1 MSTTRAIR
9 ESFLRYFETQGH
21 ARAASAALVPQND
34 PTLLFVNAGMVPFKE
49 LFLGMETA
57 ERRGYATA
65 TSAQRCLRAG
75 GKHNDLENV
84 GHTPRHLTLFEM
96 LGNFSFGSP
105 AEGGYFKAEAIEH
118 AWHFLTK
125 ELCLPASR
133 LRVSVYRDDD
143 ESAELWYRIAG
154 LTESSGA
161 VIRLGENDNFW
172 TMGAESPTTPCGP
185 CTEIFW
191 RQDDEVAAIAAGP
204 GGDPNAEDHRWLEL
218 WNLVFMQY
226 RGGDVAGE
234 RVPLPIKCVDT
245 GMGLE
250 RVASVVQGV
259 ASNFETDEMR
269 AVVDAVDALRAG
281 GSRASAR
288 PWSAGDADAV
298 ARAVVVDHV
307 RAAAHMVADGVFPS
321 SAGRG
326 YILRRIVRRA
336 IRYGHQLELDEPFLA
351 RLVPALLASSDG
363 DDGHLR
369 PHLDAICA
377 VLDGEEGAF
386 RRTLDAGLGRLEAEL
401 IRVVQGT
408 TDAKPAGGLFLPPP
422 IAFELYD
429 SCGFPPD
436 LTASVAHERGIGVDV
451 DAVEALMH
459 EQRVRAREAWVG
471 SGDEQLPPDVRAWA
485 SDGVPAPLYTGG
497 DGDGAACKAADSRVI
512 AVSSPGSGG
521 DESDGGVWL
530 AITPCPFFPTGG
542 GQDGDVGTLAVSDG
556 TELLVVATER
566 PYDAG
571 IALRVA
577 LPTRASDAE
586 RADLR
591 ARLDVGSPVVARVGE
606 RARRRCSAHHTATHM
621 LAASLRETVA
631 ASEGSAVAALL
642 QQAGSSV
649 SSQRLT
655 FDFTKSSPLTPEEL
669 RAVESRVNAV
679 ADDARVVS
687 VATTTRDAAVAAGAV
702 APFWEKYDVDAVRVV
717 SIGADAGSGGVY
729 SMELCGGTHVDRT
742 SSVAPFVIVSEA
754 SVGAGVRRIEAVAG
768 DAAIDLLRSSHHQL
782 QVRTRV
788 AALLHWAGSSAL
800 PTALRCCG
808 SAHPALTS
816 LFALHHPNCVG
827 LMRRPRRCN
836 ARPRVAARA
845 EAGELAAAREAQ
857 RSRSAID
864 RSGGERRAQRY
875 ARARARQR
883 RRAASPRSPP
893 HRNPCRR
900 GGCGGRRGAAAPA
913 R

>member
-1 MSTTRAIR
+1 MSSTRAIR
-9 ESFLRYFETQGH
+9 ESFLRYFESRGH

-49 LFLGMETA
+49 LFLGTETA

-105 AEGGYFKAEAIEH
+105 AQGGYFKEEAIEH

-143 ESAELWYRIAG
+143 ESAELWRKIAG
-154 LTESSGA
+154 ITESSGA
-161 VIRLGENDNFW
+161 VIRLGEKDNFW

-191 RQDDEVAAIAAGP
+191 RQDDEAAAIAAGP

-234 RVPLPIKCVDT
+234 RVPLPIQCVDT

-281 GSRASAR
+281 GSRARAR

-326 YILRRIVRRA
+326 YVLRRIVRRA
-336 IRYGHQLELDEPFLA
+336 VRYGHQLELDGPFLA
-351 RLVPALLASSDG
+351 RLAPALLASSDG

-377 VLDGEEGAF
+377 VLDGEEAAF

-401 IRVVQGT
+401 SRVAQGT
-408 TDAKPAGGLFLPPP
+408 TSATPSATPTETEGLFLPPP

-436 LTASVAHERGIGVDV
+436 LTASVAQERGIGVDV
-451 DAVEALMH
+451 VAVEALMD
-459 EQRVRAREAWVG
+459 EQRVRAREAWAG

-497 DGDGAACKAADSRVI
+497 DGDRAACEAAESRVI
-512 AVSSPGSGG
+512 AVSSVGAGG
-521 DESDGGVWL
+521 EESDGGFWL

-542 GQDGDVGTLAVSDG
+542 GQDGDVGTLSVRDG
-556 TELLVVATER
+556 TELAVVATER

-577 LPTRASDAE
+577 LPSEASDAE

-591 ARLDVGSPVVARVGE
+591 ACLDVGSPVVARVGE
-606 RARRRCSAHHTATHM
+606 RERRRCSAHHTATHM
-621 LAASLRETVA
+621 LAVSLRETVE

-655 FDFTKSSPLTPEEL
+655 FDFTKASPLTPEEL
-669 RAVESRVNAV
+669 RNVESRVNAV
-679 ADDARVVS
+679 ADDARLVS
-687 VATTTRDAAVAAGAV
+687 VATTTRDAAVAAGAI
-702 APFWEKYDVDAVRVV
+702 APFWEKYDADAVRVV
-717 SIGADAGSGGVY
+717 SIDGDAASTSTASGAGSGGVY

-768 DAAIDLLRSSHHQL
+768 DAAIDLLRTSHRQL
-782 QVRTRV
+782 QVRTGPS
-788 AALLHWAGSSAL
+788 AAVDWKQNATH
-800 PTALRCCG
+800 TV
-808 SAHPALTS
+808 LT
-816 LFALHHPNCVG
+816 P
-827 LMRRPRRCN
+827 
-836 ARPRVAARA
+836 
-845 EAGELAAAREAQ
+845 
-857 RSRSAID
+857 
-864 RSGGERRAQRY
+864 
-875 ARARARQR
+875 
-883 RRAASPRSPP
+883 
-893 HRNPCRR
+893 
-900 GGCGGRRGAAAPA
+900 
-913 R
+913 